1 MMKKNNQ
8 MLIMGLVLTGLFNY
22 QLQSRVEAVTNAPLA
37 TVAIQAAKTAPAVPV
52 KRRHNK
58 AAQPTKTSFLRRL
71 TKVGLGLLACKVAYN
86 LGDVSGPTG
95 RLPAR
100 ECCEQMI
107 AESLIAKQAAKHHQ
121 PACTNALHRLQP
133 FYTAQHPY
141 HSPTQRLH
149 GARRAVTPRRRHS
162 APQCS
167 RIARWLAWI
176 AQMIATMTTIISPST
191 ATAYRRDGL
200 QRMRARR

>member
-1 MMKKNNQ
+1 MCIKCRDGWLQ
-8 MLIMGLVLTGLFNY
+8 LINCRLDI
-22 QLQSRVEAVTNAPLA
+22 VTNAGSRSGNDCPSL
-37 TVAIQAAKTAPAVPV
+37 KD
-52 KRRHNK
+52 
-58 AAQPTKTSFLRRL
+58 RL
-71 TKVGLGLLACKVAYN
+71 TTRTPLKQVAKRLRFVAYN

-191 ATAYRRDGL
+191 ATAYRRDGW
-200 QRMRARR
+200 QRMRAPC